1 MSIKPYTFQN
11 FLDGQILLF
20 NKPIGWSS
28 FDVVKKIRTLILK
41 KYNQKKIKIGHAGTL
56 DPLASGLLLICTG
69 KYTKKIIEL
78 QKKPKTYTGS
88 FFLGATTASY
98 DLETPIKSTYKI
110 DHINEEKIEL
120 ARLNFIGEIKQKP
133 PIFSA
138 LKKGGE
144 RLYKKAR
151 RGEKIELKNR
161 LVNIYEFKILSADLP
176 IVDFE
181 ITCSKGTYI
190 RSVANDFGEA
200 LKSGAYLSKLCRTSI
215 GEYNLNKS
223 YCINSFKQHLNI

>member
-1 MSIKPYTFQN
+1 MNLETCTFQN
-11 FLDGQILLF
+11 FLDGQILLL

-28 FDVVKKIRTLILK
+28 FDVVKKIRNLILK
-41 KYNQKKIKIGHAGTL
+41 RYNQNKIKIGHAGTL

-69 KYTKKIIEL
+69 KYTKKITEL
-78 QKKPKTYTGS
+78 QEKPKTYTGS
-88 FFLGATTASY
+88 LTLGATTPSY
-98 DLETPIKSTYKI
+98 DLETKI
-110 DHINEEKIEL
+110 DTTYSISHINKKTIEL

-151 RGEKIELKNR
+151 RGEKVELKNR
-161 LVNIYEFKILSADLP
+161 IVTVYDFKILNTNMP
-176 IVDFE
+176 TIDFE

-190 RSVANDFGEA
+190 RSIAHDFGRT
-200 LKSGAYLSKLCRTSI
+200 LKSGAYLSKLSRTSI
-215 GEYNLNKS
+215 GEYNLKKS
-223 YCINSFKQHLNI
+223 CSVNSFEKHLNI